1 MVVDFFSQL
10 GNLVHLFRFYFLL
23 FHHTKEVFSQGWWS
37 KAHVSHEERCILL
50 SGTHS
55 PEKVFIKSDLI
66 LRVTESFLILAMK
79 CIHCRLCWLLL
90 SYLHSGT
97 LPNGSLLSYVAFEA
111 PGATVSLCR
120 VRALPAPV
128 EFLLWDTVFFH
139 CDNHRL
145 CRDEL
150 LCFFYDK
157 ASHDVRDQAA
167 IWM

>member
-23 FHHTKEVFSQGWWS
+23 FHHTIEVFSQGWWS

-90 SYLHSGT
+90 SYLHSGA
-97 LPNGSLLSYVAFEA
+97 LPNGFLLSYVVFEA
-111 PGATVSLCR
+111 PGATVSLAGF
-120 VRALPAPV
+120 V
-128 EFLLWDTVFFH
+128 
-139 CDNHRL
+139 HRL
-145 CRDEL
+145 PQWNSCSGIQCSSTAITTDFAGTN
-150 LCFFYDK
+150 CFVFSMIK
-157 ASHDVRDQAA
+157 LH
-167 IWM
+167 MM